1 MKNELVIEKMTKLF
15 FLYSRWDDVEII
27 LLVLVLMIFDFDFY
41 DINNIYNVWKKML
54 VNFIIFWGCNLKF
67 FFFFGNVF

>member
-1 MKNELVIEKMTKLF
+1 MIKLF
-15 FLYSRWDDVEII
+15 FLYSCWDDVEII

-54 VNFIIFWGCNLKF
+54 VNFIN
-67 FFFFGNVF
+67 FFGGVI